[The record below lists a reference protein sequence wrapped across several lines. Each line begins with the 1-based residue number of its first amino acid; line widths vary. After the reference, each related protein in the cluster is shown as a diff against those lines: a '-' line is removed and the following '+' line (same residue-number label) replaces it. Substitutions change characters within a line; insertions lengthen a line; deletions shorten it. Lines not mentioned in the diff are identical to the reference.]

1 MFFLFLPR
9 PSPFLSAPFS
19 LHSSAHHLSIYLVP
33 FCSTSLSFL
42 SHSHLIHVIFKLSIQ
57 FFGNFGSGDVAR
69 YKVIQ
74 NKFTVCGSCRSIMD
88 IRVDVDDVDNE
99 NLENAVRF
107 AYCSTCKKGH
117 KLPRGL
123 LAPNAVFCAICS
135 YQAVTVTKPDGK
147 SHTIC
152 PQCFKCVTLL
162 QFFPLAHAKRHITSH
177 HITSYH
183 IISYYIISHH
193 ITSYHIT
200 SYQITSHH
208 ITSYNVA
215 SHHITSH
222 HITLHHITSHH
233 IIF

>member
-1 MFFLFLPR
+1 MLL
-9 PSPFLSAPFS
+9 
-19 LHSSAHHLSIYLVP
+19 
-33 FCSTSLSFL
+33 
-42 SHSHLIHVIFKLSIQ
+42 IQ

-74 NKFTVCGSCRSIMD
+74 NNFTVCGSCRSVMD

-152 PQCFKCVTLL
+152 PQCFKCVSLL
-162 QFFPLAHAKRHITSH
+162 LPSCTCSTPHHITSH
-177 HITSYH
+177 HITSH
-183 IISYYIISHH
+183 HTISLYWP
-193 ITSYHIT
+193 
-200 SYQITSHH
+200 
-208 ITSYNVA
+208 
-215 SHHITSH
+215 
-222 HITLHHITSHH
+222 
-233 IIF
+233 

>member
-1 MFFLFLPR
+1 
-9 PSPFLSAPFS
+9 
-19 LHSSAHHLSIYLVP
+19 
-33 FCSTSLSFL
+33 
-42 SHSHLIHVIFKLSIQ
+42 
-57 FFGNFGSGDVAR
+57 
-69 YKVIQ
+69 
-74 NKFTVCGSCRSIMD
+74 MD

-152 PQCFKCVTLL
+152 PQCFKCVTLPH
-162 QFFPLAHAKRHITSH
+162 FFLLAHARHHIASH
-177 HITSYH
+177 HIK
-183 IISYYIISHH
+183 
-193 ITSYHIT
+193 
-200 SYQITSHH
+200 
-208 ITSYNVA
+208 

-222 HITLHHITSHH
+222 RVTSHH
-233 IIF
+233 ITPLNSLRVVLEEVPFIIILQYFSLSFSLSLTLSL

>member
-1 MFFLFLPR
+1 
-9 PSPFLSAPFS
+9 
-19 LHSSAHHLSIYLVP
+19 
-33 FCSTSLSFL
+33 
-42 SHSHLIHVIFKLSIQ
+42 
-57 FFGNFGSGDVAR
+57 
-69 YKVIQ
+69 
-74 NKFTVCGSCRSIMD
+74 MD

-152 PQCFKCVTLL
+152 PQCFKCVTLPH
-162 QFFPLAHAKRHITSH
+162 FFLLAHARHHIASHHIKSHHITSHRVTSHHIASHHIPSHHITSHHITSRHITSH
-177 HITSYH
+177 HITSR
-183 IISYYIISHH
+183 H
-193 ITSYHIT
+193 IT
-200 SYQITSHH
+200 
-208 ITSYNVA
+208 

-222 HITLHHITSHH
+222 HITSRHITSRHITSHRVTSHH
-233 IIF
+233 ITPLNSLRVVLEEVPFIIILQYFSLSFSLSLTLSL